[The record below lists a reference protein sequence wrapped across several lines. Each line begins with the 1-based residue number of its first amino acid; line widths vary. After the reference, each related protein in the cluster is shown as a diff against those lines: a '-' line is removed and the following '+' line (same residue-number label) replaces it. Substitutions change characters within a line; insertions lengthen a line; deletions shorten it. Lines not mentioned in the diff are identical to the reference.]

1 MKIFIFEN
9 DSQAP
14 SLRGRIFSAVVHDLK
29 NQSQFK
35 DRVKDGL
42 PDI

>member
-1 MKIFIFEN
+1 MTPERHLFVTEFCH
-9 DSQAP
+9 
-14 SLRGRIFSAVVHDLK
+14 FSAVVHDYK

>member
-1 MKIFIFEN
+1 MTHERHPYV
-9 DSQAP
+9 AV
-14 SLRGRIFSAVVHDLK
+14 IFSAVVHDLK
-29 NQSQFK
+29 NQSQFE